1 MRKITLIMF
10 TLLIC
15 AAQQV
20 KAQTD
25 SMLIRPTVDK
35 RVELL
40 SIIFRLTGNPEY
52 NRNDFK
58 LYTDR
63 IESHFS
69 PYKNHELISF
79 ARSLVKTDGVSYDA
93 VMSMAINLDN
103 QFNLPA
109 DYGSLDSRW
118 NRNQVGPFIK
128 LLKKF
133 VKDSR
138 FDAFYHSNENLYQEA
153 VSRFMPIYKSI
164 DTQWYNDFYGQKS
177 NDRFHIILSMS
188 NGPGN
193 YGPSV
198 TDKETY
204 IMSFQSWEH
213 GLPIP

>member
-63 IESHFS
+63 IFL
-69 PYKNHELISF
+69 PI
-79 ARSLVKTDGVSYDA
+79 KTT
-93 VMSMAINLDN
+93 NL
-103 QFNLPA
+103 
-109 DYGSLDSRW
+109 
-118 NRNQVGPFIK
+118 
-128 LLKKF
+128 
-133 VKDSR
+133 
-138 FDAFYHSNENLYQEA
+138 YHSHA
-153 VSRFMPIYKSI
+153 RWSRL
-164 DTQWYNDFYGQKS
+164 TV
-177 NDRFHIILSMS
+177 FHTM
-188 NGPGN
+188 
-193 YGPSV
+193 
-198 TDKETY
+198 
-204 IMSFQSWEH
+204 Q
-213 GLPIP
+213 

>member
-1 MRKITLIMF
+1 MF

-20 KAQTD
+20 QAQTD
-25 SMLIRPTVDK
+25 SMLIRPTLSK

-52 NRNDFK
+52 SRNDFK

-118 NRNQVGPFIK
+118 NRNQVELI
-128 LLKKF
+128 
-133 VKDSR
+133 SR
-138 FDAFYHSNENLYQEA
+138 GCKSFYAYL
-153 VSRFMPIYKSI
+153 
-164 DTQWYNDFYGQKS
+164 QKH
-177 NDRFHIILSMS
+177 RYPM
-188 NGPGN
+188 
-193 YGPSV
+193 V
-198 TDKETY
+198 
-204 IMSFQSWEH
+204 
-213 GLPIP
+213 

>member
-40 SIIFRLTGNPEY
+40 SIVFRLTGNPEY
-52 NRNDFK
+52 SKNDFK

-69 PYKNHELISF
+69 PYKNHELILF
-79 ARSLVKTDGVSYDA
+79 VRSLVKTDGVSYDA
-93 VMSMAINLDN
+93 VMSMAVNLDD
-103 QFNLPA
+103 QFNLPE

-118 NRNQVGPFIK
+118 NRNQVGSFIK

-138 FDAFYHSNENLYQEA
+138 FDAFYHSNENLYKEA
-153 VSRFMPIYKSI
+153 VNRFMPIYKNI
-164 DTQWYNDFYGQKS
+164 DIQWYNDFYGK
-177 NDRFHIILSMS
+177 
-188 NGPGN
+188 P
-193 YGPSV
+193 V
-198 TDKETY
+198 
-204 IMSFQSWEH
+204 
-213 GLPIP
+213 

>member
-40 SIIFRLTGNPEY
+40 SIVFRLTGNPEY
-52 NRNDFK
+52 SKNDFK

-69 PYKNHELISF
+69 PYKNHELILF
-79 ARSLVKTDGVSYDA
+79 VRSLVKTDGVSYDA
-93 VMSMAINLDN
+93 VMSMAVNLDD
-103 QFNLPA
+103 QFNLPE

-118 NRNQVGPFIK
+118 NRNQVGSFIK

-138 FDAFYHSNENLYQEA
+138 FDAFYHSNENLYKEA
-153 VSRFMPIYKSI
+153 VNRFMPIYKNI
-164 DTQWYNDFYGQKS
+164 DINGIMTSMARSPTTGFTLYFQWATVREIM
-177 NDRFHIILSMS
+177 DRVSL
-188 NGPGN
+188 
-193 YGPSV
+193 
-198 TDKETY
+198 TRKTY

>member
-138 FDAFYHSNENLYQEA
+138 FDAFYHSNKNLYQ
-153 VSRFMPIYKSI
+153 
-164 DTQWYNDFYGQKS
+164 
-177 NDRFHIILSMS
+177 
-188 NGPGN
+188 
-193 YGPSV
+193 
-198 TDKETY
+198 
-204 IMSFQSWEH
+204 
-213 GLPIP
+213 

>member
-25 SMLIRPTVDK
+25 SMLILLTVDK

-93 VMSMAINLDN
+93 VMSMVSISITSSICPQIMVHWTLAGI
-103 QFNLPA
+103 
-109 DYGSLDSRW
+109 G
-118 NRNQVGPFIK
+118 IK
-128 LLKKF
+128 
-133 VKDSR
+133 
-138 FDAFYHSNENLYQEA
+138 
-153 VSRFMPIYKSI
+153 
-164 DTQWYNDFYGQKS
+164 
-177 NDRFHIILSMS
+177 
-188 NGPGN
+188 
-193 YGPSV
+193 
-198 TDKETY
+198 
-204 IMSFQSWEH
+204 
-213 GLPIP
+213 